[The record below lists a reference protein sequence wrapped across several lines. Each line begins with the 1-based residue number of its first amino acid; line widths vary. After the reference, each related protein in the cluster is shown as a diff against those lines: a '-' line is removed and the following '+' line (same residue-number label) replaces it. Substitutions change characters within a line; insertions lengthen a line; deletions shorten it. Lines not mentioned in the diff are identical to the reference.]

1 MLAGAKPTAPRG
13 ANAEDRPLLRR
24 CFSLFLTGLTAWLLA
39 APTLSAQGQYSPEV
53 QVGTSVITAY
63 QIDQRTRFLSLLGAP
78 GDARTLA
85 REQLI
90 NEAIQL
96 AAAREQG
103 VTATPE
109 TIEAGITDFA
119 ARANLTPEQFL
130 AAIGQAGVSP
140 ATFRDFI
147 TAGVVWRDTI
157 RARFGEE
164 LRASITPIQISRSLS
179 QTGTE
184 GGLRVLISE
193 ILLPTTT
200 PETAQAS
207 RARAATLSALPN
219 EAAFAAAARQFSV
232 AASAQRGGE
241 INWVALETLPEDVR
255 GSIAALVPGQITRP
269 LELGNAIGLF
279 LMRDVER
286 FAAGTPET
294 LAVDYALFI
303 VSGGLAEAEKVAN
316 RVDVCDDFYGVA
328 KGLPE
333 DRLIRETTPSS
344 ALPADIRNAV
354 DRLDEGETS
363 TDLTRSG
370 NATVLM
376 LCERKPGLESTVDA
390 DIIANRLLNARLGVT
405 AQHYLTEL
413 RATTEVI
420 DLTN

>member
-1 MLAGAKPTAPRG
+1 M
-13 ANAEDRPLLRR
+13 
-24 CFSLFLTGLTAWLLA
+24 
-39 APTLSAQGQYSPEV
+39 LSAQGQYSPEI
-53 QVGTSVITAY
+53 QVGTSVVTGY
-63 QIDQRTRFLSLLGAP
+63 QIDQRTRFLTLLGAP

-90 NEAIQL
+90 NEAVQL

-130 AAIGQAGVSP
+130 TAIGQAGVSP

-147 TAGVVWRDTI
+147 TAGVLWRDTI

-164 LRASITPIQISRSLS
+164 LRASITPIQISRSLA

-193 ILLPTTT
+193 ILLPATT
-200 PETAQAS
+200 PETARAS
-207 RARAATLSALPN
+207 RERAATLSGLTD
-219 EAAFAAAARQFSV
+219 EMAFAAAARQFSI

-241 INWVALETLPEDVR
+241 INWVDLETLPEEVR
-255 GSIAALVPGQITRP
+255 GIIAALVPGQVSRP
-269 LELGNAIGLF
+269 IELGNSIGVF

-286 FAAGTPET
+286 VAAGTPET

-303 VSGGLAEAEKVAN
+303 VAGGPAEADTIAN

-333 DRLIRETTPSS
+333 DRLIRETQPAS
-344 ALPADIRNAV
+344 ALPADVRNAV
-354 DRLDEGETS
+354 VSLDEGETS
-363 TDLTRSG
+363 TALTRSG

-390 DIIANRLLNARLGVT
+390 DIVANRLLNTRLGAT

-413 RATTEVI
+413 RAATEVI